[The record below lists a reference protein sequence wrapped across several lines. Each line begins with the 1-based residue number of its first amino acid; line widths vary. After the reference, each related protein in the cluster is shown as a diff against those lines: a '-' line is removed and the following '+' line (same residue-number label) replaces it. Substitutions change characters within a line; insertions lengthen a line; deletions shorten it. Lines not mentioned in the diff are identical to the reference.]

1 MLFLGKVKDVFTGEV
16 DTWKIDA
23 GSAVDAKSVFDRILL
38 EEKPFAYAVC
48 DHWVEPA
55 DEQSDEDKTFVVFCY
70 DHRTGMAQN
79 NYPDTWDE
87 AKDLA
92 NVMSDFY
99 DDVEICYGWPG
110 HWQHVDTEDPEDP
123 DVGRRLFYEYYQEV
137 NA

>member
-1 MLFLGKVKDVFTGEV
+1 MLWIGKVKDVFTGEV
-16 DTWKIDA
+16 DTWKIHA
-23 GSAVDAKSVFDRILL
+23 GSALDANAVFDRMLI
-38 EEKPFAYAVC
+38 EEKPFLYTVC

-55 DEQSDEDKTFVVFCY
+55 DEQSDEDKTFAVFCY

-79 NYPDTWDE
+79 NYPDTWEE
-87 AKDLA
+87 AAELA
-92 NVMSDFY
+92 DVMSNFY

-123 DVGRRLFYEYYQEV
+123 DVGHRLFYEYYQEV

>member
-1 MLFLGKVKDVFTGEV
+1 MLFLGKVKDAFTGEV

-23 GSAVDAKSVFDRILL
+23 CSGADAQSVFIRMLI
-38 EEKPFAYAVC
+38 EKKPFHYAVC

-55 DEQSDEDKTFVVFCY
+55 DEQSDEDKTFAVFCY

-79 NYPDTWDE
+79 NYPDTWEE
-87 AKDLA
+87 AAELA
-92 NVMSDFY
+92 DAMSNFY

-110 HWQHVDTEDPEDP
+110 HWQHADQEDTE
-123 DVGRRLFYEYYQEV
+123 VGSRLYSYYYQEA